1 MPYVVGIVLAAIVC
15 VFATVIGLDRD
26 RAFYPT
32 VMIVIASYYGLFAVM
47 GGASSALAEES
58 IPIAAFLLLAVLGF
72 KRNLWFVVAG
82 LAAHGVFDFFHAGV
96 IVDPG
101 VPPWWPPFCLAYDV
115 VTALYLAALLI
126 SNRVTAAESRRSPRP
141 APR

>member
-15 VFATVIGLDRD
+15 AFATVIGLDRD

-47 GGASSALAEES
+47 GGAPRALAEES

-82 LAAHGVFDFFHAGV
+82 LAAHGLFDFVHGGV
-96 IVDPG
+96 ITDPG
-101 VPPWWPPFCLAYDV
+101 VPPWWPPFCLTYDV

-126 SNRVTAAESRRSPRP
+126 SNRVTAAESRHSPQP